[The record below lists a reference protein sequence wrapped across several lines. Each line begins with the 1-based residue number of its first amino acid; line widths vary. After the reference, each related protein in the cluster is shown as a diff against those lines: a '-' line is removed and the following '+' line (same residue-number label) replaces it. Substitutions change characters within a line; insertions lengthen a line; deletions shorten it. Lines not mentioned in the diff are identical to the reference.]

1 MKMNRLEKEGGGVF
15 KNKRTPANIAR
26 NSWKKTYEM
35 KINNIHTYKNLFS

>member
-35 KINNIHTYKNLFS
+35 KS